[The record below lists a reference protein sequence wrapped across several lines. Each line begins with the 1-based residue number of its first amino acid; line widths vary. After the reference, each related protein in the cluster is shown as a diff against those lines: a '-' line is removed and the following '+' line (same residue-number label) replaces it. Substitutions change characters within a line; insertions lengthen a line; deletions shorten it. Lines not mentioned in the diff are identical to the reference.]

1 MVSAFHPKCIN
12 TAYDVLSVSRKFVVK
27 KKKQEFVV
35 LEMETNH
42 CLSIKKR
49 LKIHFTMPQLK

>member
-1 MVSAFHPKCIN
+1 
-12 TAYDVLSVSRKFVVK
+12 VLSVSRKFVVK